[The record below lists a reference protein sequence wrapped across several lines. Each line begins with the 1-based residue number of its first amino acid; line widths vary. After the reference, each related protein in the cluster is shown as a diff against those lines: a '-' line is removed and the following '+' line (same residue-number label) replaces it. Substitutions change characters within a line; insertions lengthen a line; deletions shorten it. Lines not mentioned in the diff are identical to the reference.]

1 MKKATSIIVRRGQS
15 GVVLFVAMI
24 VLVVMALAGVAMI
37 RQSGGGLSIAGNLAF
52 KQGATSTGDFG
63 TEAAFY
69 WWNNQLQNTPAAL
82 DHNVP
87 AEGYFSDW
95 GSALGDPRLQGD
107 PSLYDW
113 SLAKLVPDDG
123 TRAGNDVS
131 YIIERLCLTPDVSP
145 SDPAQLCVKTPPAGG
160 GDKSGTCQHYP
171 SSCGEDRSFIHYR
184 ISTRIQGP
192 KKTLS
197 YIQVLVY

>member
-1 MKKATSIIVRRGQS
+1 MMKTTSIIVKRGQR

-24 VLVVMALAGVAMI
+24 VLVVMALAGLAMI
-37 RQSGGGLSIAGNLAF
+37 RQSGGGLSVAGNLAF

-63 TEAAFY
+63 TEAALN
-69 WWNNQLQNTPAAL
+69 WWNPLKNTAAL
-82 DHNVP
+82 DNNVP
-87 AEGYFSDW
+87 AEGYYADW
-95 GSALGDPRLQGD
+95 GSAVGDPRLQGD

-113 SLAKLVPDDG
+113 TLAKVVPDDG

-131 YIIERLCLTPDVSP
+131 YIIERLCLTPGLNP
-145 SDPAQLCVKTPPAGG
+145 ADPAQLCVKTPPNGG
-160 GDKSGTCQHYP
+160 ADKSGTCQHYP
-171 SSCGEDRSFIHYR
+171 SSCGEDRFFVHYR

-197 YIQVLVY
+197 YIQVMVH

>member
-1 MKKATSIIVRRGQS
+1 MMKAASIIVKRGQS

-24 VLVVMALAGVAMI
+24 VLVVMALAGIAMV

-63 TEAAFY
+63 TEAALN
-69 WWNNQLQNTPAAL
+69 WWNPLKNTPAL
-82 DHNVP
+82 DNNVP
-87 AEGYFSDW
+87 AEGYYSDW
-95 GSALGDPRLQGD
+95 GSTPGDPRLQGD

-113 SLAKLVPDDG
+113 SIAKVVPDDG
-123 TRAGNDVS
+123 TRAGNVVS
-131 YIIERLCLTPDVSP
+131 YIIERLCLTPGINP
-145 SDPAQLCVKTPPAGG
+145 ADPAQLCVKTPPAGG

-171 SSCGEDRSFIHYR
+171 SSCGEDRFFVHYR

-197 YIQVLVY
+197 YIQVMVH

>member
-1 MKKATSIIVRRGQS
+1 MMKTTSTIVKRGQD

-24 VLVVMALAGVAMI
+24 VLVVMALSGLAMI
-37 RQSGGGLSIAGNLAF
+37 RQSGGSLSVAGNLAF

-63 TEAAFY
+63 TEAALN
-69 WWNNQLQNTPAAL
+69 WWNPLRGTSAL
-82 DHNVP
+82 DNNVP
-87 AEGYFSDW
+87 AEGYYSDW
-95 GSALGDPRLQGD
+95 GSAPGDPRLQGD

-113 SLAKLVPDDG
+113 SLAKVVPDDG

-131 YIIERLCLTPDVSP
+131 YIIERLCLTPGLNP
-145 SDPAQLCVKTPPAGG
+145 ADPAQLCVKTPPTGG
-160 GDKSGTCQHYP
+160 VNKSVRQEDYGDRN
-171 SSCGEDRSFIHYR
+171 GEDRAYIHYR

-197 YIQVLVY
+197 YIQVMVQ